1 MSKIFHVLTF
11 MEGWTSW
18 FHDQKERIMVISG
31 WVGKTWRGGER
42 IGGQARAA
50 VVQEEDLMTFHSAA
64 GH

>member
-1 MSKIFHVLTF
+1 
-11 MEGWTSW
+11 
-18 FHDQKERIMVISG
+18 MVISG